1 VIGRRFTVLAAL
13 ASAMVLTTSLPV
25 AAGTFG
31 ATTVIRTAAA
41 GTEIRVADI
50 AARDAGAVAV
60 GWQENAPG
68 GVKRVWLRR
77 SSNGGSTFRSALK
90 LDNRQSREIQVDTC
104 DGWAF
109 SAYTFREAGE
119 WLVGLG
125 KHALVGPYFEKSALT
140 FGGLSRKPDVTC
152 AGERLVVVW
161 FQREGDE
168 WRVKLHA
175 RGVNDEPKGDQLPE
189 INEDL
194 GRGTMEKGLAIAGQ
208 GNDVYIAWFDGA
220 DVEMRHYGVGPAPDR
235 DLLGIPSALL
245 PDMPDGMVPE
255 LGVANDRVVFA
266 YMNEADLRARVS
278 TNGAISWGPERTLEN
293 MPFPSEVGAYPTSA
307 DVIGTR
313 IVVAGTIVGGIFD
326 ELNGE
331 GFLKRTTNDGATWAR
346 VANTTIDDGQV
357 VGAYRGRA
365 GDPLLVMAWDKWIAD
380 PATDKLRFKRQ
391 S

>member
-1 VIGRRFTVLAAL
+1 
-13 ASAMVLTTSLPV
+13 
-25 AAGTFG
+25 
-31 ATTVIRTAAA
+31 
-41 GTEIRVADI
+41 
-50 AARDAGAVAV
+50 
-60 GWQENAPG
+60 
-68 GVKRVWLRR
+68 
-77 SSNGGSTFRSALK
+77 
-90 LDNRQSREIQVDTC
+90 
-104 DGWAF
+104 
-109 SAYTFREAGE
+109 
-119 WLVGLG
+119 
-125 KHALVGPYFEKSALT
+125 
-140 FGGLSRKPDVTC
+140 
-152 AGERLVVVW
+152 
-161 FQREGDE
+161 
-168 WRVKLHA
+168 
-175 RGVNDEPKGDQLPE
+175 
-189 INEDL
+189 
-194 GRGTMEKGLAIAGQ
+194 MEKGLAIAGQ

-331 GFLKRTTNDGATWAR
+331 GFLKRTTTAGATWAR